1 MVKRRGDTFFFL
13 TRRKYENM
21 RLGVNDAR
29 FVVSVAG
36 SPFIKVSLFPMKL
49 KARTLLKIGG
59 LDSGTEQTQ
68 RVWKLC

>member
-1 MVKRRGDTFFFL
+1 
-13 TRRKYENM
+13 M